1 MIIRIVKMTF
11 RPEVTNEFIN
21 FFEDYKQKI
30 RNAQGCSYLQI
41 LQDLNSP
48 NIIFSYS
55 HWASETDLDNYRK
68 SEVFKSVWPRTKAL
82 FLADPEAWSTVVLHD
97 LT

>member
-11 RPEVTNEFIN
+11 RPDLTSEFIN
-21 FFEDYKQKI
+21 FFEEYKQKI
-30 RNAQGCSYLQI
+30 RNFPGCSYLQI
-41 LQDLNSP
+41 LQDTNSP

-55 HWASETDLDNYRK
+55 HWTSETDLDNYRK
-68 SEVFKSVWPRTKAL
+68 SDVFKSVWPRTKAL
-82 FLADPEAWSTVVLHD
+82 FLEEPEAWSNVVLHD